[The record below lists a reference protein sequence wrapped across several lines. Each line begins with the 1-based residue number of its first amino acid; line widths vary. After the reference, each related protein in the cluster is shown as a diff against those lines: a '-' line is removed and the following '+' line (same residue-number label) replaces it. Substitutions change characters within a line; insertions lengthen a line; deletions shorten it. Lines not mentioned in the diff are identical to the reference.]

1 MTTEL
6 PEQLRLVMRQWTTG
20 VAVVTSRFGSRV
32 HGLTANSFNSVSL
45 YPPLVTVTLEDRTR
59 TRDLVERSGVFAV
72 TILSAGQKQIMDLF
86 AGKMGREADRFAG
99 WRCSRWKAVRPDR
112 RRAGLSGLPGG
123 CFSPAGQFHA
133 LSGRGAPAQLGEREN
148 RWCTITATSRGCRNH
163 DRPSLHRKGSC
174 C

>member
-72 TILSAGQKQIMDLF
+72 TILSAGQKQIADLF
-86 AGKMGREADRFAG
+86 AGKLGREADRFAG
-99 WRCSRWKAVRPDR
+99 VEV
-112 RRAGLSGLPGG
+112 
-123 CFSPAGQFHA
+123 FS
-133 LSGRGAPAQLGEREN
+133 LESGAPLIAGGLAFLDCRVVASHPLGSPTLYLGEVRLAQLGEPGEPLVYHN
-148 RWCTITATSRGCRNH
+148 RHFTRLQE
-163 DRPSLHRKGSC
+163 P
-174 C
+174 